1 MLLQLLHFLHIRVVI
16 VQPGLTRCECK
27 GYYSRMHTCIVWSIR
42 CGLSR
47 WRSICGESIWRKLT
61 RMSELVESSVGTCT
75 RKTGHESVFEPVN
88 ETVTGGTSRNDSCP
102 GNWSQLQQRWSIRY
116 LSIDLSQE
124 CCLIERAWSCVLGGR
139 VECESVSE
147 PNNKTETGGT
157 SRNDSCHDN
166 WSHLR

>member
-1 MLLQLLHFLHIRVVI
+1 MSMPWPTFWRHENTRQLVSGSVGDR
-16 VQPGLTRCECK
+16 
-27 GYYSRMHTCIVWSIR
+27 
-42 CGLSR
+42 
-47 WRSICGESIWRKLT
+47 RKLSET
-61 RMSELVESSVGTCT
+61 IRTIGDRRTMSDPPQTPIHLHKNLRRTG
-75 RKTGHESVFEPVN
+75 KTGHESVFEPDN

-139 VECESVSE
+139 VECESVPE
-147 PNNKTETGGT
+147 PNNKTETGGAG
-157 SRNDSCHDN
+157 SSNDSCHDN